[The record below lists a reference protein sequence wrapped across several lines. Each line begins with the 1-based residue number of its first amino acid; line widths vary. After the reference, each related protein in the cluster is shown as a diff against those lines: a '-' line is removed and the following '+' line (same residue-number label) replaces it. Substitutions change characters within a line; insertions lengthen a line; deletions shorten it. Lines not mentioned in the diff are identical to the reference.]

1 MKKRQ
6 IIIVLAAIAI
16 VFIGRLGMQMLGEPA
31 ERKVKESTERIVT
44 VFTETVNLGDVEI
57 QVKST
62 GSLEA
67 KVRMELFSEVQG
79 MMLPDNGRFKAGTPF
94 QKGDLL
100 LGIRNDNVLASTIAL
115 RAAFARNLSTTM
127 ADIRIDFNEAFATWS
142 NYLNSIDPEKT
153 LPTLPKVS
161 NSKFKSYLNGKNVFA
176 DYYNVRN
183 AEIGLSRYRL
193 IAPFSGVLIDAQ
205 VNPGTVIRQ
214 GQLLGVFVQPGV
226 YELRASTDAKT
237 IQSLAVGK
245 LVSVTSESTGPK
257 KFPGKISRINVNIDP
272 ETQMSEFYVELRS
285 KELKE
290 GMFMSLDV
298 DAKTIQNAYEL
309 NRAALRDSKF
319 AYVVEDNV
327 LKKVGLEILH
337 KSESTVVVRGLKSGQ
352 VVLSKLPPSAF
363 EGMKVS
369 IYNENAAQ

>member
-6 IIIVLAAIAI
+6 IIIILAAIAI
-16 VFIGRLGMQMLGEPA
+16 VYIGRLGMQMLGEPT
-31 ERKVKESTERIVT
+31 ERKVKETTERIVT
-44 VFTETVNLGDVEI
+44 VFTETVKLGDVEI

-67 KVRMELFSEVQG
+67 KDRMELYSEVQG
-79 MMLPDNGRFKAGTPF
+79 MMLPDKGRFKAGTRF

-115 RAAFARNLSTTM
+115 RAAFASNLSTTM

-142 NYLNSIDPEKT
+142 SYLNSIDPEKT
-153 LPTLPKVS
+153 LPSLPEVS

-183 AEIGLSRYRL
+183 AEIGLSRFG
-193 IAPFSGVLIDAQ
+193 IKAPFSGVLTDAR
-205 VNPGTVIRQ
+205 VNPGTVIRP

-237 IQSLAVGK
+237 LQSLVVGK
-245 LVSVTSESTGPK
+245 TVAVTSESTGDTS
-257 KFPGKISRINVNIDP
+257 FPGKISRINVNIDP
-272 ETQMSEFYVELRS
+272 ETQMSEFFVELRS

-319 AYVVEDNV
+319 AYVVENDA
-327 LKKVGLEILH
+327 LRKITLEILH
-337 KSESTVVVRGLKSGQ
+337 KSESTVVVRGLESGQ

-363 EGMKVS
+363 EGMKVN